1 MTAAHDTQ
9 ALTEAEELLQWFD
22 ECEGFESGTAAPH
35 KWVLQAHSELRRL
48 NDIAS
53 RLQEQEGQPAP
64 IAWEATT
71 SAYIK
76 FITQER
82 YSRFAPAVQRWYK
95 PYRCSSCATLVAGSQ
110 AVQVPGWR
118 PTDDEIRQAWDDLQ
132 KREEAALQALRAAR
146 IGSTC
151 AACGVGKLAADG
163 NGYNYFER
171 CDSCRHVPFY
181 DENGVDMIAK
191 LAKARAAA
199 PLQPLAGGEVGNG

>member
-1 MTAAHDTQ
+1 MTDVQKLHEAILRLAPASDATDGLDGPTQYLYRQGFRDALKAA
-9 ALTEAEELLQWFD
+9 ALLAEA
-22 ECEGFESGTAAPH
+22 SP
-35 KWVLQAHSELRRL
+35 
-48 NDIAS
+48 AS

-95 PYRCSSCATLVAGSQ
+95 PYRCSSCATLAAGSQ

-118 PTDDEIRQAWDDLQ
+118 PIDSAPKNEFVL
-132 KREEAALQALRAAR
+132 
-146 IGSTC
+146 
-151 AACGVGKLAADG
+151 LAAEFDRPG
-163 NGYNYFER
+163 DWRIKMGYFQNHADEFG
-171 CDSCRHVPFY
+171 RHWHVLGASWEPTHW
-181 DENGVDMIAK
+181 MP
-191 LAKARAAA
+191 LPPP